1 MSERRKRADPARL
14 GVLLLYHSYDFLP
27 PPQKIIAFQHC
38 HTAALAIQGIKAI

>member
-14 GVLLLYHSYDFLP
+14 GVLLLYHSCDFP
-27 PPQKIIAFQHC
+27 KKIIAFQHC